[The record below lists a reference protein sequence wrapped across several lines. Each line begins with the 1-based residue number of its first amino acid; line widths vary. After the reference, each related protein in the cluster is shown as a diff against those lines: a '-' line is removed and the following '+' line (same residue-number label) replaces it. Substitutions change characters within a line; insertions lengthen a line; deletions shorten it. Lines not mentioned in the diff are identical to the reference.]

1 MNAGY
6 VRLSRDD
13 DKQNYV
19 SIENQKLIISQYAQ
33 SHGITIDRWYED
45 DGISGYIFERAGFTT
60 MMNDLNKDID
70 TIYVKDLSR
79 IGRHNAKVLLLLDE
93 FRENGKRL
101 IAIDDNYDSS
111 DSNSEDIIGIK
122 TWYNE
127 VYVKDTS
134 RKIRHAIGARQ
145 KNGTLVTQPP
155 FGYKR
160 NAQSKSAIEIVS
172 AEAINIKM
180 IYKLYISGLGYR
192 KISDYLTEQ
201 NIPTPSMV
209 QHEREIQEGRLSK
222 KSIAS
227 RWSDGM
233 VKDILDNDFYIGT
246 LRLKKRARNTIHGKD
261 KRVPKEDQYVFENHH
276 PAIIDKATFALVQE
290 LKEKRNRTNYRGS
303 RGQWIGSE
311 IPNPFATCLFCK
323 DCGNRLTPVKRQT
336 SKRERKYYIC
346 STYNTKGRRYCSK
359 AHLIEE
365 DELMEDVITYIKLC
379 RNALC
384 QVINTYDLKDLDS
397 ERIALER
404 KQLEVHNNINEYKQ
418 QLKVLLAQ
426 KIKDMASAG
435 DNQDLLNETYDSMQK
450 DLLCKIQKLEVQLK
464 DLNTSILESTDVKV
478 KLNSALDVVD
488 RVIAG
493 GKLRRQDIE
502 LLIEKITVDSNGM
515 PEITLKYGLSDLIDY
530 SPATEINYREN
541 TIIAIIMK
549 LVAEDNRGYTSA
561 KYISESL
568 TKLGFN
574 KSKRK
579 VLPYINLMKSL
590 QILEDTDNS
599 LKPYKVLKTPEE
611 ITVLINNFLPDLPA
625 TITAA
630 ELSDQYLHCSVCD
643 RWHAGNGI

>member
-450 DLLCKIQKLEVQLK
+450 DLLCKIQKLELQLK

-625 TITAA
+625 TITAS

>member
-19 SIENQKLIISQYAQ
+19 SIENQKLIINQYAQ

-45 DGISGYIFERAGFTT
+45 DGVSGYTFDRAGFLT
-60 MMNDLNKDID
+60 MMDDLDKDID
-70 TIYVKDLSR
+70 TIYIKDLSR
-79 IGRHNAKVLLLLDE
+79 IGRHNAKVLLLLDKL
-93 FRENGKRL
+93 RENGKRL

-122 TWYNE
+122 TWFNE
-127 VYVKDTS
+127 TYVKDIS

-145 KNGTLVTQPP
+145 KDGTLVTQPP

-160 NAQSKSAIEIVS
+160 NSQNKSGIEIVS
-172 AEAINIKM
+172 AEATNIKM

-192 KISDYLTEQ
+192 KISNYLTEQ

-227 RWSDGM
+227 RWSDSM

-261 KRVPKEDQYVFENHH
+261 KRVPKEYQYVFENHH

-336 SKRERKYYIC
+336 SKRERKYYVC

-365 DELMEDVITYIKLC
+365 DTLMEDVITYIKLC

-625 TITAA
+625 TITAS

>member
-45 DGISGYIFERAGFTT
+45 DGVSGYIFDRAGFMT
-60 MMNDLNKDID
+60 MMDDLDKDID
-70 TIYVKDLSR
+70 TIYIKDLSR
-79 IGRHNAKVLLLLDE
+79 IGRHNAKVLLLLDKL
-93 FRENGKRL
+93 RENGKRL

-122 TWYNE
+122 TWFNE
-127 VYVKDTS
+127 IYVKDTS

-145 KNGTLVTQPP
+145 KSGTLVTQPP

-160 NAQSKSAIEIVS
+160 NAQNKSAIEIVS
-172 AEAINIKM
+172 AEATNIKM

-336 SKRERKYYIC
+336 SKRERKYYVC

-365 DELMEDVITYIKLC
+365 DTLMEDVITYIKLC

-384 QVINTYDLKDLDS
+384 QVITTYDLKDLDS
-397 ERIALER
+397 ERKTLEK
-404 KQLEVHNNINEYKQ
+404 KQLEIHNNISEYKH

-450 DLLCKIQKLEVQLK
+450 DLLYKIQKLELQLK
-464 DLNTSILESTDVKV
+464 DLNTSILESSDVKG

-493 GKLRRQDIE
+493 RKLSRQDIE

-625 TITAA
+625 TITAS

>member
-45 DGISGYIFERAGFTT
+45 DGVSGYTFDRAGFLT
-60 MMNDLNKDID
+60 MMDDLDKDID
-70 TIYVKDLSR
+70 TIYIKDLSR
-79 IGRHNAKVLLLLDE
+79 IGRHNAKVLLLLDKL
-93 FRENGKRL
+93 RENGKRL

-122 TWYNE
+122 TWFNE
-127 VYVKDTS
+127 TYVKDIS

-145 KNGTLVTQPP
+145 KDGTLVTQPP

-160 NAQSKSAIEIVS
+160 NSQNKSGIEIVS
-172 AEAINIKM
+172 AEATNIKM

-192 KISDYLTEQ
+192 KISNYLTEQ

-227 RWSDGM
+227 RWSDSM

-261 KRVPKEDQYVFENHH
+261 KRVPKEYQYVFENHH

-336 SKRERKYYIC
+336 SKRERKYYVC

-365 DELMEDVITYIKLC
+365 DTLMEDVITYIKLC

-384 QVINTYDLKDLDS
+384 QVITTYDLKDLDS
-397 ERIALER
+397 ERKTLEK
-404 KQLEVHNNINEYKQ
+404 KQLEIHNNISEYKH

-450 DLLCKIQKLEVQLK
+450 DLLYKIQKLELQLK
-464 DLNTSILESTDVKV
+464 DLNTSILESSDVKG

-493 GKLRRQDIE
+493 RKLSRQDIE

-625 TITAA
+625 TITAS

>member
-45 DGISGYIFERAGFTT
+45 DGVSGYTFDRAGFLT
-60 MMNDLNKDID
+60 MMDDLDKDID
-70 TIYVKDLSR
+70 TIYIKDLSR
-79 IGRHNAKVLLLLDE
+79 IGRHNAKVLLLLDKL
-93 FRENGKRL
+93 RENGKRL

-122 TWYNE
+122 TWFNE
-127 VYVKDTS
+127 TYVKDIS

-145 KNGTLVTQPP
+145 KDGTLVTQPP

-160 NAQSKSAIEIVS
+160 NSQNKSGIEIVS
-172 AEAINIKM
+172 AEATNIKM

-336 SKRERKYYIC
+336 SKRERKYYVC

-365 DELMEDVITYIKLC
+365 DTLMEDVLTYIKLC

-384 QVINTYDLKDLDS
+384 QVITTYDLKDLDS
-397 ERIALER
+397 ERKALEK
-404 KQLEVHNNINEYKQ
+404 KQLEIHNNISEYKH

-450 DLLCKIQKLEVQLK
+450 DLLYKIQKFELQLK
-464 DLNTSILESTDVKV
+464 DLNTSILESSDVKG

-493 GKLRRQDIE
+493 RKLSRQDIE

-625 TITAA
+625 TITAS

>member
-625 TITAA
+625 TITAS

>member
-45 DGISGYIFERAGFTT
+45 DGVSGYTFDRAGFLT
-60 MMNDLNKDID
+60 MMDDLDKDID
-70 TIYVKDLSR
+70 TIYIKDLSR
-79 IGRHNAKVLLLLDE
+79 IGRHNAKVLLLLDKL
-93 FRENGKRL
+93 RENGKRL

-122 TWYNE
+122 TWFNE
-127 VYVKDTS
+127 TYVKDIS

-145 KNGTLVTQPP
+145 KDGTLVTQPP

-160 NAQSKSAIEIVS
+160 NSQNKSGIEIVS
-172 AEAINIKM
+172 AEATNIKM

-222 KSIAS
+222 KSIAR

-336 SKRERKYYIC
+336 SKRERKYYVC

-365 DELMEDVITYIKLC
+365 DTLMEDVITYIKLC

-384 QVINTYDLKDLDS
+384 QVITTYDLKDLDS
-397 ERIALER
+397 ERKTLEK
-404 KQLEVHNNINEYKQ
+404 KQLEIHNNISEYKH

-450 DLLCKIQKLEVQLK
+450 DLLYKIQKLELQLK
-464 DLNTSILESTDVKV
+464 DLNTSILESSDVTG

-493 GKLRRQDIE
+493 GKLSRQDIE

-625 TITAA
+625 TITAS

>member
-625 TITAA
+625 TITAS

-643 RWHAGNGI
+643 RRHAGNGI

>member
-261 KRVPKEDQYVFENHH
+261 KRVSKEDQYVFENHH

-625 TITAA
+625 TITAS

>member
-365 DELMEDVITYIKLC
+365 DELMENVITYIKLC

-625 TITAA
+625 TITAS

>member
-365 DELMEDVITYIKLC
+365 DELMKDVITYIKLC

-464 DLNTSILESTDVKV
+464 DLNTNILESTDVKV

-625 TITAA
+625 TITAS

>member
-246 LRLKKRARNTIHGKD
+246 LRFKKTCQK
-261 KRVPKEDQYVFENHH
+261 Y
-276 PAIIDKATFALVQE
+276 
-290 LKEKRNRTNYRGS
+290 
-303 RGQWIGSE
+303 
-311 IPNPFATCLFCK
+311 NPWQ
-323 DCGNRLTPVKRQT
+323 RQT
-336 SKRERKYYIC
+336 G
-346 STYNTKGRRYCSK
+346 T
-359 AHLIEE
+359 
-365 DELMEDVITYIKLC
+365 
-379 RNALC
+379 
-384 QVINTYDLKDLDS
+384 
-397 ERIALER
+397 
-404 KQLEVHNNINEYKQ
+404 
-418 QLKVLLAQ
+418 
-426 KIKDMASAG
+426 
-435 DNQDLLNETYDSMQK
+435 
-450 DLLCKIQKLEVQLK
+450 
-464 DLNTSILESTDVKV
+464 
-478 KLNSALDVVD
+478 
-488 RVIAG
+488 
-493 GKLRRQDIE
+493 
-502 LLIEKITVDSNGM
+502 
-515 PEITLKYGLSDLIDY
+515 
-530 SPATEINYREN
+530 
-541 TIIAIIMK
+541 
-549 LVAEDNRGYTSA
+549 
-561 KYISESL
+561 
-568 TKLGFN
+568 
-574 KSKRK
+574 
-579 VLPYINLMKSL
+579 
-590 QILEDTDNS
+590 
-599 LKPYKVLKTPEE
+599 
-611 ITVLINNFLPDLPA
+611 
-625 TITAA
+625 
-630 ELSDQYLHCSVCD
+630 
-643 RWHAGNGI
+643 

>member
-625 TITAA
+625 TITAS

-643 RWHAGNGI
+643 RWHARNGI

>member
-45 DGISGYIFERAGFTT
+45 DGVSGYIFDRAGFMT
-60 MMNDLNKDID
+60 MMDDLDKDID
-70 TIYVKDLSR
+70 TIYIKDLSR
-79 IGRHNAKVLLLLDE
+79 IGRHNAKVLLLLDKL
-93 FRENGKRL
+93 RENGKRL

-122 TWYNE
+122 TWFNE
-127 VYVKDTS
+127 IYVKDTS

-160 NAQSKSAIEIVS
+160 NAQNKSAIEIVS
-172 AEAINIKM
+172 AEATNIKM

-336 SKRERKYYIC
+336 SKRERKYYVC

-365 DELMEDVITYIKLC
+365 DTLMEDVITYIKLC

-384 QVINTYDLKDLDS
+384 QVITTYDLKDLDS
-397 ERIALER
+397 ERKTLEK
-404 KQLEVHNNINEYKQ
+404 KQLEIHNNISEYKH

-450 DLLCKIQKLEVQLK
+450 NLLYKIQKLELQLK
-464 DLNTSILESTDVKV
+464 DLNTSILESSDVKG

-488 RVIAG
+488 RVIADG
-493 GKLRRQDIE
+493 RLSRQDIE

-625 TITAA
+625 TITAS

-643 RWHAGNGI
+643 RRNA

>member
-45 DGISGYIFERAGFTT
+45 DGVSGYTFDRAGFLT
-60 MMNDLNKDID
+60 MMDDLDKDID
-70 TIYVKDLSR
+70 IIYIKDLSR
-79 IGRHNAKVLLLLDE
+79 IGRHNAKVLLLLDKL
-93 FRENGKRL
+93 RENGKRL

-122 TWYNE
+122 TWFNE
-127 VYVKDTS
+127 TYVKDIS

-145 KNGTLVTQPP
+145 KDGTLVTQPP

-160 NAQSKSAIEIVS
+160 NSQNKSGIEIVS
-172 AEAINIKM
+172 AEATNIKM

-192 KISDYLTEQ
+192 KISNYLTEQ

-227 RWSDGM
+227 RWSDSM

-261 KRVPKEDQYVFENHH
+261 KRVPKEYQYVFENHH

-336 SKRERKYYIC
+336 SKRERKYYVC

-365 DELMEDVITYIKLC
+365 DTLMEDVITYIKLC

-384 QVINTYDLKDLDS
+384 QVITTYDLKDLDS
-397 ERIALER
+397 ERKTLEK
-404 KQLEVHNNINEYKQ
+404 KQLEIHNNISEYKH

-450 DLLCKIQKLEVQLK
+450 DLLYKIQKLELQLK
-464 DLNTSILESTDVKV
+464 DLNTSILESSDVKG

-493 GKLRRQDIE
+493 RKLSRQDIE

-625 TITAA
+625 TITAS

>member
-464 DLNTSILESTDVKV
+464 DLNTNILESTDVKV

-625 TITAA
+625 TITAS

>member
-45 DGISGYIFERAGFTT
+45 DGVSGYTFDRAGFLT
-60 MMNDLNKDID
+60 MMDDLDKDID
-70 TIYVKDLSR
+70 TIYIKDLSR
-79 IGRHNAKVLLLLDE
+79 IGRHNAKVLLLLDKL
-93 FRENGKRL
+93 RENGKRL

-122 TWYNE
+122 TWFNE
-127 VYVKDTS
+127 TYVKDIS

-145 KNGTLVTQPP
+145 KDGTLVTQPP

-160 NAQSKSAIEIVS
+160 NSQNKSGIEIVS
-172 AEAINIKM
+172 AEATNIKM

-336 SKRERKYYIC
+336 SKRERKYYVC

-365 DELMEDVITYIKLC
+365 DTLMEDVITYIKLC

-384 QVINTYDLKDLDS
+384 QVITTYDLKDLDS
-397 ERIALER
+397 ERKTLEK
-404 KQLEVHNNINEYKQ
+404 KQLEIHNNISEYKH

-450 DLLCKIQKLEVQLK
+450 DLLYKIQKLELQLK
-464 DLNTSILESTDVKV
+464 DLNTSILESSDVTG

-493 GKLRRQDIE
+493 GKLSRQDIE

-625 TITAA
+625 TITAS

-643 RWHAGNGI
+643 RRHAGNGI

>member
-45 DGISGYIFERAGFTT
+45 DGVSGYTFDRAGFLT
-60 MMNDLNKDID
+60 MMDDLDKDID
-70 TIYVKDLSR
+70 TIYIKDLSR
-79 IGRHNAKVLLLLDE
+79 IGRHNAKVLLLLDKL
-93 FRENGKRL
+93 RENGKRL

-122 TWYNE
+122 TWFNE
-127 VYVKDTS
+127 TYVKDIS

-145 KNGTLVTQPP
+145 KDGTLVTQPP

-160 NAQSKSAIEIVS
+160 NSQNKSGIEIVS
-172 AEAINIKM
+172 AEATNIKM

-336 SKRERKYYIC
+336 SKRERKYYVC

-365 DELMEDVITYIKLC
+365 DTLMEDVITYIKLC

-384 QVINTYDLKDLDS
+384 QVITTYDLKDLDS
-397 ERIALER
+397 ERKTLEK
-404 KQLEVHNNINEYKQ
+404 KQLEIHNNISEYKH

-426 KIKDMASAG
+426 KIKDMASAS

-450 DLLCKIQKLEVQLK
+450 DLLYKIQKLELQLK
-464 DLNTSILESTDVKV
+464 DLNTSILESSDVTG

-493 GKLRRQDIE
+493 GKLSRQDIE

-625 TITAA
+625 TITAS

>member
-45 DGISGYIFERAGFTT
+45 DGVSGYTFDRAGFLT
-60 MMNDLNKDID
+60 MMDDLDKDID
-70 TIYVKDLSR
+70 TIYIKDLSR
-79 IGRHNAKVLLLLDE
+79 IGRHNAKVLLLLDKL
-93 FRENGKRL
+93 RENGKRL

-122 TWYNE
+122 TWFNE
-127 VYVKDTS
+127 TYVKDIS

-145 KNGTLVTQPP
+145 KDGTLVTQPP
-155 FGYKR
+155 FGYER
-160 NAQSKSAIEIVS
+160 NSQNKSGIEIVS
-172 AEAINIKM
+172 AEATNIKM

-192 KISDYLTEQ
+192 KISNYLTEQ

-227 RWSDGM
+227 RWSDSM

-261 KRVPKEDQYVFENHH
+261 KRVPKEHQYVFENHH

-336 SKRERKYYIC
+336 SKRERKYYVC

-365 DELMEDVITYIKLC
+365 DTLMEDVITYIKLC

-384 QVINTYDLKDLDS
+384 QVITTYDLKDLDS
-397 ERIALER
+397 ERKTLEK
-404 KQLEVHNNINEYKQ
+404 KQLEIHNNISEYKH

-450 DLLCKIQKLEVQLK
+450 DLLYKIQKLELQLK
-464 DLNTSILESTDVKV
+464 DLNTSILESSDVKG

-493 GKLRRQDIE
+493 RKLSRQDIE

-625 TITAA
+625 TITAS

>member
-6 VRLSRDD
+6 VRLSIDD

-464 DLNTSILESTDVKV
+464 DLNTNILESTDVKV

-625 TITAA
+625 TITAS

>member
-435 DNQDLLNETYDSMQK
+435 DNQDLLNETYDSIQK

-625 TITAA
+625 TITAS

>member
-611 ITVLINNFLPDLPA
+611 ITVLINNFPPDLPA
-625 TITAA
+625 TITAS

>member
-464 DLNTSILESTDVKV
+464 DLNTNILESTDVKV

-515 PEITLKYGLSDLIDY
+515 TEITLKYGLSDLIDY

-625 TITAA
+625 TITAS

>member
-45 DGISGYIFERAGFTT
+45 DGVSGYTFDRAGFLT
-60 MMNDLNKDID
+60 MMDDLDKDID
-70 TIYVKDLSR
+70 TIYIKDLSR
-79 IGRHNAKVLLLLDE
+79 IGRHNAKVLLLLDKL
-93 FRENGKRL
+93 RENGKRL

-122 TWYNE
+122 TWFNE
-127 VYVKDTS
+127 TYVKDIS

-145 KNGTLVTQPP
+145 KDGTLVTQPP

-160 NAQSKSAIEIVS
+160 NSQNKSGIEIVS
-172 AEAINIKM
+172 AEATNIKM

-336 SKRERKYYIC
+336 SKRERKYYVC

-365 DELMEDVITYIKLC
+365 DTLMEDVITYIKLC

-384 QVINTYDLKDLDS
+384 QVITTYDLKDLDS
-397 ERIALER
+397 ERKTLEK
-404 KQLEVHNNINEYKQ
+404 KQLEIHNNISEYKH

-450 DLLCKIQKLEVQLK
+450 DLLYKIQKLELQLK
-464 DLNTSILESTDVKV
+464 DLNTSILESSDVKG

-493 GKLRRQDIE
+493 RKLSRQDIE

-625 TITAA
+625 TITAS

-643 RWHAGNGI
+643 RRHAGNGI

>member
-45 DGISGYIFERAGFTT
+45 DGVSGYTFDRAGFLT
-60 MMNDLNKDID
+60 MMDDLDKDID
-70 TIYVKDLSR
+70 TIYIKDLSR
-79 IGRHNAKVLLLLDE
+79 IGRHNAKVLLLLDKL
-93 FRENGKRL
+93 RENGKRL

-122 TWYNE
+122 TWFNE
-127 VYVKDTS
+127 TYVKDIS

-145 KNGTLVTQPP
+145 KDGTLVTQPP

-160 NAQSKSAIEIVS
+160 NSQNKSGIEIVS
-172 AEAINIKM
+172 AEATNIKM

-336 SKRERKYYIC
+336 SKRERKYYVC

-365 DELMEDVITYIKLC
+365 DTLMEDVITYIKLC

-384 QVINTYDLKDLDS
+384 QVITTYDLKDLDS
-397 ERIALER
+397 ERKTLEK
-404 KQLEVHNNINEYKQ
+404 KQLEIHNNISEYKH

-450 DLLCKIQKLEVQLK
+450 DLLYKIQKLELQLK
-464 DLNTSILESTDVKV
+464 DLNTSILESSDVKG

-493 GKLRRQDIE
+493 RKLSRQDIE

-625 TITAA
+625 TITAS

>member
-45 DGISGYIFERAGFTT
+45 DGVSGYTFDRAGFLT
-60 MMNDLNKDID
+60 MMDDLDKDID
-70 TIYVKDLSR
+70 TIYIKDLSR
-79 IGRHNAKVLLLLDE
+79 IGRHNAKVLLLLDKL
-93 FRENGKRL
+93 RENGKRL

-122 TWYNE
+122 TWFNE
-127 VYVKDTS
+127 TYVKDIS

-145 KNGTLVTQPP
+145 KDGTLVTQPP

-160 NAQSKSAIEIVS
+160 NSQNKSGIEIVS
-172 AEAINIKM
+172 AEATNIKM

-192 KISDYLTEQ
+192 KISNYLTEQ

-464 DLNTSILESTDVKV
+464 DLNTNILESTDVKV

-625 TITAA
+625 TITAS

>member
-45 DGISGYIFERAGFTT
+45 DGFSGYTFDRAGFMT
-60 MMNDLNKDID
+60 MMDDLDKDID
-70 TIYVKDLSR
+70 TIYIKDLSR
-79 IGRHNAKVLLLLDE
+79 IGRHNAKVLLLLDKL
-93 FRENGKRL
+93 RENGKRL

-122 TWYNE
+122 TWFNE
-127 VYVKDTS
+127 IYVKDTS
-134 RKIRHAIGARQ
+134 RKIRHAISARQ
-145 KNGTLVTQPP
+145 KNGTLITQTP

-160 NAQSKSAIEIVS
+160 NAQNKSAIEIIP
-172 AEAINIKM
+172 AEASNIKM
-180 IYKLYISGLGYR
+180 IYELYISGLGYR
-192 KISDYLTEQ
+192 KISDYLTDQ

-222 KSIAS
+222 KAVAS

-290 LKEKRNRTNYRGS
+290 LKEKRERINYRGS

-336 SKRERKYYIC
+336 SKRERKYYVC

-365 DELMEDVITYIKLC
+365 DTLMEDVITYIKLC

-384 QVINTYDLKDLDS
+384 QVITTYDLKDLDS
-397 ERIALER
+397 ERKTLEK
-404 KQLEVHNNINEYKQ
+404 KQLEIHNNISEYKH

-450 DLLCKIQKLEVQLK
+450 DLLYKIQKLELQLK
-464 DLNTSILESTDVKV
+464 DLNTSILESSDVKG

-493 GKLRRQDIE
+493 GKLNRQDID

-541 TIIAIIMK
+541 TIIAITMK

-561 KYISESL
+561 KYISEHL

-625 TITAA
+625 TTTAS
-630 ELSDQYLHCSVCD
+630 ELSEQYLHCSVYD
-643 RWHAGNGI
+643 RWHA

>member
-365 DELMEDVITYIKLC
+365 DELMKDVITYIKLC

-450 DLLCKIQKLEVQLK
+450 DLLCKIQKLELQLK

-568 TKLGFN
+568 TKLGLN

-579 VLPYINLMKSL
+579 VLPYINLLKSL

-599 LKPYKVLKTPEE
+599 LKPYKVIKTPEE

-625 TITAA
+625 TTTAS

>member
-45 DGISGYIFERAGFTT
+45 DGVSGYTFDRAGFLT
-60 MMNDLNKDID
+60 MMDDLDKDID
-70 TIYVKDLSR
+70 TIYIKDLSR
-79 IGRHNAKVLLLLDE
+79 IGRHNAKVLLLLDKL
-93 FRENGKRL
+93 RENGKRL

-122 TWYNE
+122 TWFNE
-127 VYVKDTS
+127 TYVKDIS
-134 RKIRHAIGARQ
+134 RKIKHAIGARQ
-145 KNGTLVTQPP
+145 KDGTLVTQPP
-155 FGYKR
+155 FGYER
-160 NAQSKSAIEIVS
+160 NSQNKSGIEIVS
-172 AEAINIKM
+172 AEATNIKM

-192 KISDYLTEQ
+192 KISNYLTEQ

-227 RWSDGM
+227 RWSDSM

-261 KRVPKEDQYVFENHH
+261 KRVPKEHQYVFENHH

-336 SKRERKYYIC
+336 SKRERKYYVC

-365 DELMEDVITYIKLC
+365 DTLMEDVITYIKLC

-384 QVINTYDLKDLDS
+384 QVITTYDLKDLDS
-397 ERIALER
+397 ERKTLEK
-404 KQLEVHNNINEYKQ
+404 KQLEIHNNISEYKH

-450 DLLCKIQKLEVQLK
+450 DLLYKIQKLELQLK
-464 DLNTSILESTDVKV
+464 DLNTSILESSDVKG

-493 GKLRRQDIE
+493 RKLSRQDIE

-625 TITAA
+625 TITAS

>member
-365 DELMEDVITYIKLC
+365 DELMKDVITYIKLC

-625 TITAA
+625 TITAS

-643 RWHAGNGI
+643 RRHAGNGI

>member
-45 DGISGYIFERAGFTT
+45 DGVSGYTFDRAGFLT
-60 MMNDLNKDID
+60 MMDDLDKDID
-70 TIYVKDLSR
+70 TIYIKDLSR
-79 IGRHNAKVLLLLDE
+79 IGRHNAKVLLLLDKL
-93 FRENGKRL
+93 RENGKRL

-122 TWYNE
+122 TWFNE
-127 VYVKDTS
+127 TYVKDIS

-145 KNGTLVTQPP
+145 KDGTLVTQPP

-160 NAQSKSAIEIVS
+160 NSQNKSGIEIVS
-172 AEAINIKM
+172 AEATNIKM

-192 KISDYLTEQ
+192 KISNYLTEQ

-227 RWSDGM
+227 RWSDSM

-261 KRVPKEDQYVFENHH
+261 KRVPKEYQYVFENHH

-336 SKRERKYYIC
+336 SKRERKYYVC

-365 DELMEDVITYIKLC
+365 DTLMEDVITYIKLC

-384 QVINTYDLKDLDS
+384 QVITTYDLKDLDS
-397 ERIALER
+397 ERKTLEK
-404 KQLEVHNNINEYKQ
+404 KQLEIHNNISEYKH

-450 DLLCKIQKLEVQLK
+450 DLLYKIQKLELQLK
-464 DLNTSILESTDVKV
+464 DLNTSILESSDVTG

-493 GKLRRQDIE
+493 RKLSRQDIE

-625 TITAA
+625 TITAS

>member
-45 DGISGYIFERAGFTT
+45 DGVSGYIFDRAGFMT
-60 MMNDLNKDID
+60 MMDDLDKDID
-70 TIYVKDLSR
+70 TIYIKDLSR
-79 IGRHNAKVLLLLDE
+79 IGRHNAKVLLLLDKL
-93 FRENGKRL
+93 RENGKRL

-122 TWYNE
+122 TWFNE
-127 VYVKDTS
+127 IYVKDTS
-134 RKIRHAIGARQ
+134 RKIKHAIDARQ
-145 KNGTLVTQPP
+145 KSGTLVTQPP

-160 NAQSKSAIEIVS
+160 NAQNKSAIEIVS
-172 AEAINIKM
+172 AEATNIKM

-261 KRVPKEDQYVFENHH
+261 KRVPKEDQYIFENHH

-336 SKRERKYYIC
+336 SKRERKYYVC

-365 DELMEDVITYIKLC
+365 DTLMEDVLTYIKLC

-384 QVINTYDLKDLDS
+384 QVITTYDLKDLDS
-397 ERIALER
+397 ERKALEK
-404 KQLEVHNNINEYKQ
+404 KQLEIHNNISEYKH

-450 DLLCKIQKLEVQLK
+450 DLLYKIQKFELQLK
-464 DLNTSILESTDVKV
+464 DLNTSILESSDVKG

-493 GKLRRQDIE
+493 RKLSRQDIE

-625 TITAA
+625 TITAS

>member
-464 DLNTSILESTDVKV
+464 DLNTNILESTDVKV

-568 TKLGFN
+568 IKLGFN

-625 TITAA
+625 TITAS

>member
-464 DLNTSILESTDVKV
+464 DLNTNILESTDVKV

-625 TITAA
+625 TITAS

-643 RWHAGNGI
+643 RRHAGNGI

>member
-1 MNAGY
+1 
-6 VRLSRDD
+6 
-13 DKQNYV
+13 
-19 SIENQKLIISQYAQ
+19 
-33 SHGITIDRWYED
+33 
-45 DGISGYIFERAGFTT
+45 
-60 MMNDLNKDID
+60 
-70 TIYVKDLSR
+70 
-79 IGRHNAKVLLLLDE
+79 
-93 FRENGKRL
+93 
-101 IAIDDNYDSS
+101 
-111 DSNSEDIIGIK
+111 
-122 TWYNE
+122 
-127 VYVKDTS
+127 
-134 RKIRHAIGARQ
+134 
-145 KNGTLVTQPP
+145 
-155 FGYKR
+155 
-160 NAQSKSAIEIVS
+160 
-172 AEAINIKM
+172 
-180 IYKLYISGLGYR
+180 
-192 KISDYLTEQ
+192 
-201 NIPTPSMV
+201 MV

-625 TITAA
+625 TITAS

>member
-45 DGISGYIFERAGFTT
+45 DGVSGYTFDRAGFLT
-60 MMNDLNKDID
+60 MMDDLDKDID
-70 TIYVKDLSR
+70 TIYIKDLSR
-79 IGRHNAKVLLLLDE
+79 IGRHNAKVLLLLDKL
-93 FRENGKRL
+93 RENGKRL

-122 TWYNE
+122 TWFNE
-127 VYVKDTS
+127 TYVKDIS

-145 KNGTLVTQPP
+145 KDGTLVTQPP

-160 NAQSKSAIEIVS
+160 NSQNKSGIEIVS
-172 AEAINIKM
+172 AEATNIKM

-192 KISDYLTEQ
+192 KISNYLTEQ

-227 RWSDGM
+227 RWSDSM

-261 KRVPKEDQYVFENHH
+261 KRVPKEYQYVFENHH

-336 SKRERKYYIC
+336 SKRERKYYVC

-365 DELMEDVITYIKLC
+365 DTLMEDVITYIKLC

-384 QVINTYDLKDLDS
+384 QVITTYNLKDLDS
-397 ERIALER
+397 ERKTLEK
-404 KQLEVHNNINEYKQ
+404 KQLEIHNNISEYKH

-450 DLLCKIQKLEVQLK
+450 DLLYKIQKLELQLK
-464 DLNTSILESTDVKV
+464 DLNTSILESSDVKG

-493 GKLRRQDIE
+493 RKLSRQDIE

-625 TITAA
+625 TITAS

>member
-384 QVINTYDLKDLDS
+384 QVINTYDLKNLDS

-625 TITAA
+625 TITAS

>member
-365 DELMEDVITYIKLC
+365 DELMKDVITYIKLC

-625 TITAA
+625 TITAS

>member
-365 DELMEDVITYIKLC
+365 DELMENVITYIKLC

-464 DLNTSILESTDVKV
+464 DLNTNILESTDVKV

-625 TITAA
+625 TITAS

>member
-336 SKRERKYYIC
+336 SKRERKYYVC

-365 DELMEDVITYIKLC
+365 DTLMEDVLTYIKLC

-384 QVINTYDLKDLDS
+384 QVITTYDLKDLDS
-397 ERIALER
+397 ERKALEK
-404 KQLEVHNNINEYKQ
+404 KQLEIHNNISEYKH

-625 TITAA
+625 TITAS